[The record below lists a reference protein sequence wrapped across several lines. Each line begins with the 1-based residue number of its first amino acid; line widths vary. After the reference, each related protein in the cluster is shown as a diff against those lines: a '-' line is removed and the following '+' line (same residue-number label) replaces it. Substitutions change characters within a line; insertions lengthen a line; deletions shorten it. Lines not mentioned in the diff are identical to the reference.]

1 MFAVAAAGAVVLI
14 ASAASL
20 ASSSAPL
27 ASSSAPPGSARDLSL
42 SYFTTGFVRAEV
54 VTLQGHVEHDWR
66 IDEGRVL
73 AVRTIAIDLLE
84 RDGTK
89 QTIAINGQTLIA
101 GVGRLFARSSVIRGL
116 RVVVLRDG
124 NGAAQQIR
132 PSNWTRVL
140 GQTLMGG
147 ALVRAEVLN
156 YQSKILHDY
165 RIDQGRIVA
174 VKPSSITL
182 TERDGSRQTI
192 PVAAS
197 TLYTVAGVAVDQS
210 SVTKGL
216 TAITIREGDGS
227 AEQVLLTSG
236 PFLVRR

>member
-1 MFAVAAAGAVVLI
+1 MLVAVAAAGAVVLV

-20 ASSSAPL
+20 ASPN
-27 ASSSAPPGSARDLSL
+27 APPGSARDLSL
-42 SYFTTGFVRAEV
+42 TYFATGFVRAEV
-54 VTLQGHVEHDWR
+54 VTFQGHVEHDYR

-73 AVRTIAIDLLE
+73 AVKTSSIDLLE
-84 RDGTK
+84 RDGTR

-101 GVGRLFARSSVIRGL
+101 GVGRLFSRSTINRGL

-132 PSNWTRVL
+132 PSSWTRIL
-140 GQTLMGG
+140 GRTLMSG

-156 YQSKILHDY
+156 YQAKTLHDY

-174 VKPSSITL
+174 VKPASITL
-182 TERDGSRQTI
+182 AERDGSRQTI
-192 PVAAS
+192 LVTPS
-197 TLYTVAGVAVDQS
+197 TLYTFAGQAVDQS

-216 TAITIREGDGS
+216 TAVTIREGDGP
-227 AEQVLLTSG
+227 AEQILLASS